1 MPIVDITNL
10 INLNEGSINLNKN
23 PILIKKV
30 NMICVHTSEGDDIPH
45 FHIKRDKMHDCCV
58 MLTKSMFFNYGNN
71 DSLLNSKESSQ
82 LNTWLLKPN
91 KATPNFTNWQVL
103 ANMWNAIPNARFTVD
118 LNKQPDYSTIYPYK

>member
-1 MPIVDITNL
+1 MGKIFSIRYYN
-10 INLNEGSINLNKN
+10 NEEVSDRYCYK
-23 PILIKKV
+23 
-30 NMICVHTSEGDDIPH
+30 
-45 FHIKRDKMHDCCV
+45 
-58 MLTKSMFFNYGNN
+58 KSMFFNHGNN